1 MQSLQVVLASA
12 TAVSLAGHTRP
23 PTGISCQARFF
34 LALLGWLLMITVM
47 ILAIVTPIWFCCGG
61 PPVAVW
67 SPLLT
72 SGCFACSAAERCGQ
86 AWRAP
91 WGRRNDDQLAGPR
104 AILNGPRRPSNGM

>member
-23 PTGISCQARFF
+23 PTGISCQARLF

-61 PPVAVW
+61 PPVAAWFAFVDLG
-67 SPLLT
+67 LLRLL
-72 SGCFACSAAERCGQ
+72 SCG
-86 AWRAP
+86 AL
-91 WGRRNDDQLAGPR
+91 GSSLARSLGSR
-104 AILNGPRRPSNGM
+104 QR

>member
-23 PTGISCQARFF
+23 PTGISCQARLF

-61 PPVAVW
+61 PPVAAW
-67 SPLLT
+67 SPLST
-72 SGCFACSAAERCGQ
+72 SGCFACFSCG
-86 AWRAP
+86 AL
-91 WGRRNDDQLAGPR
+91 GSSLARSLGSPQR
-104 AILNGPRRPSNGM
+104 